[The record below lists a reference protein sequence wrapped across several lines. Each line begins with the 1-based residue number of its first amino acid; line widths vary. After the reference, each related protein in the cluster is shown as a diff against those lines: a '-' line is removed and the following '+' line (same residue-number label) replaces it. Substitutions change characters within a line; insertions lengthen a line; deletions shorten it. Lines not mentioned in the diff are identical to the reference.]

1 MATKLIHDALNS
13 GATTTRREEDGGE
26 GGRLFL
32 RRSRS
37 GGGGNL
43 PEAIND
49 SVSQMGGTYVNL
61 VHHPRNG
68 SAQLHTEQNVQLI
81 TILIS
86 DISIRLPIPIASACQ
101 MFFFRRYGPGL
112 TSHAAKIMLGSL
124 VTALPTFDLQKS
136 EQPIIQN

>member
-1 MATKLIHDALNS
+1 M
-13 GATTTRREEDGGE
+13 E
-26 GGRLFL
+26 
-32 RRSRS
+32 
-37 GGGGNL
+37 
-43 PEAIND
+43 
-49 SVSQMGGTYVNL
+49 V
-61 VHHPRNG
+61 
-68 SAQLHTEQNVQLI
+68 HTEQNVQLI

-101 MFFFRRYGPGL
+101 RFFFEDKDLGL